1 MRMFATALL
10 FRCRAESFPKWEGLL
25 LFLIILGEYMRR
37 LLSRVSEKRYS
48 PPFINFL
55 IEYFKTGRTMFIE
68 IKKTRGANIARAGSG

>member
-1 MRMFATALL
+1 
-10 FRCRAESFPKWEGLL
+10 
-25 LFLIILGEYMRR
+25 MRR